1 MTVFTEFIKT
11 YTNLEYIPKIL
22 FFLGALGVFNSIGL
36 SIYFLTTNLY
46 KSLSNK
52 LFGLFL
58 FVLSLRV
65 LKSLFYAFSTK
76 APIFILQSGPAFFL
90 LIGPLLLTYVKSYTK
105 TTPLTIKYWK
115 IHITVWAIV
124 VICLMV
130 LVPFSDHVKFNKQTL
145 LPIIN
150 LQWLVYIVLS
160 AYSLKPSITNF
171 KKSTPVKR
179 WLMLLI
185 LSNLTLWLA
194 FYFVPFTYFVSGSI
208 IFSCLFCSLFIYYL
222 LNKKLVKKVFLQKIK
237 KKNAPFIAQHEA
249 LIQKLRH
256 LIISEHLYTNPH
268 LKISDVANKLGV
280 SIHELSSLI
289 NTNLGINFNEFLNQY
304 RVEEAKKLL
313 KEKTNFTIDA
323 IGNQAGFNS
332 KSAFYKAFKKYCGTT
347 PAKYKV

>member
-1 MTVFTEFIKT
+1 M
-11 YTNLEYIPKIL
+11 EYIPKIL
-22 FFLGALGVFNSIGL
+22 FFLGALGVFNSLGL
-36 SIYFLTTNLY
+36 SIYFLTSNTY

-76 APIFILQSGPAFFL
+76 APIFFLQSGPAFFL

-105 TTPLTIKYWK
+105 TDSIFVKYWK
-115 IHITVWAIV
+115 THVMVWVIIV
-124 VICLMV
+124 TCLIIF
-130 LVPFSDHVKFNKQTL
+130 VPFSQHVQFNKQTL

-150 LQWLVYIVLS
+150 LQWLVYIILS
-160 AYSLKPSITNF
+160 AFPFKSGIINF
-171 KKSTPVKR
+171 KESAPVKH
-179 WLMLLI
+179 WLIFLT
-185 LSNLTLWLA
+185 LSNLILWLA
-194 FYFVPFTYFVSGSI
+194 FYFLSFTYFVGGSI
-208 IFSCLFCSLFIYYL
+208 IFSCLFYSLFVYYL
-222 LNKKLVKKVFLQKIK
+222 LNKKIVKKVFLQKIK
-237 KKNAPFIAQHEA
+237 KKNDHCITKSEA
-249 LIQKLRH
+249 SIQQLKH
-256 LIISEHLYTNPH
+256 LVTSEHLYTNPH
-268 LKISDVANKLGV
+268 LKLSDVASKLDV

-347 PAKYKV
+347 PARYKAHN